1 MPNNA
6 SNTLVFV
13 TGAFVSNSCWDEWK
27 AYFESQGYICYAPAH
42 PHKEGAAAALRSE
55 HPHSA
60 IARNS
65 LTSVVASYA
74 AFIRRLPEKP
84 ILIGHS
90 FGGLMVQLLLQQDL
104 GVAGVAIHSVPPQGV
119 LTFKWS
125 FFRSV
130 TPALGLFT
138 SQKKTYLMSFRHWQY
153 TFTNGLDL
161 ATQRSTYEQL
171 VVPES
176 KRMSRGALTQ
186 EARID
191 FARPHA
197 PLLFVAGSTDHIM
210 PASLNYSNYKRYAK
224 HKNSITEFKEFEGRN
239 HFVLGLPTWQES
251 ADFVLGWLRNTIGAP
266 MPVRLR
272 TAVPQQ

>member
-1 MPNNA
+1 MQNNS
-6 SNTLVFV
+6 SNSIVFV
-13 TGAFVSNSCWDEWK
+13 TGAFVSSTCWNEWK
-27 AYFESQGYICYAPAH
+27 AYFQSQGYTCYAPAH
-42 PHKEGAAAALRSE
+42 PHKEGIAAALRSE
-55 HPHSA
+55 HPHSS
-60 IARNS
+60 IAHNS
-65 LTSVVASYA
+65 LTSVVEFYA

-90 FGGLMVQLLLQQDL
+90 FGGLILQLLLQQNL
-104 GVAGVAIHSVPPQGV
+104 GTAGVAIHSVPPQGV
-119 LTFKWS
+119 LTLKWS

-138 SQKKTYLMSFRHWQY
+138 SQKKTYLMSFKHWQY

-161 ATQRSTYEQL
+161 ATQRATYEQF

-186 EARID
+186 EAQIN

-210 PASLNYSNYKRYAK
+210 PASLNYSNYQRYAK
-224 HKNSITEFKEFEGRN
+224 HKGSITEFKEFAGRN
-239 HFVLGLPTWQES
+239 HFVLGLPTWRES
-251 ADFVLGWLRNTIGAP
+251 ADFVLSWLSYTIGAP
-266 MPVRLR
+266 APVRAR
-272 TAVPQQ
+272 TAEPQR

>member
-1 MPNNA
+1 MPNNPI
-6 SNTLVFV
+6 NTVVFV
-13 TGAFVSNSCWDEWK
+13 TGAFVSSTCWDAWK
-27 AYFESQGYICYAPAH
+27 AYFENQGYTCYAPAH

-60 IARNS
+60 IAHNS

-74 AFIRRLPEKP
+74 AFIRQLPEKP

-90 FGGLMVQLLLQQDL
+90 FGGLIVQLLLQQDL
-104 GVAGVAIHSVPPQGV
+104 GAAGVAIHSVPPQGV
-119 LTFKWS
+119 LTLKWS

-138 SQKKTYLMSFRHWQY
+138 SLKKTYLMSFQHWQY
-153 TFTNGLDL
+153 TFTNGLDGT
-161 ATQRSTYEQL
+161 TQRATYEQL

-176 KRMSRGALTQ
+176 KKMARGALTK
-186 EARID
+186 EARVD

-210 PASLNYSNYKRYAK
+210 PASLNYSNYQRYA
-224 HKNSITEFKEFEGRN
+224 NYNESITDYKEFAGRN
-239 HFVLGLPTWQES
+239 HLVLGLPTWRES
-251 ADFVLGWLRNTIGAP
+251 ADFVLDWLG
-266 MPVRLR
+266 R
-272 TAVPQQ
+272 TAGTPAPARRRTAEPHA